1 MRIEQ
6 IKNLLPYVYQEAC
19 CDGSPLKALLGAMEA
34 LHDKTENQLEVLD
47 ETFDSRRTG
56 RDFVCYLAS
65 WVDMLEVFSMQG
77 DFEQDRDRGYLELL
91 SGIGRLREL
100 IMQSAEIAR
109 WRGTSKGLMKF
120 LETATGITGYKIEEC
135 VSGKDDRETA
145 FHIRIIVPGEAKSM
159 YSLVQRIIE
168 LEKPAY
174 VTYELEF
181 EKRKT

>member
-6 IKNLLPYVYQEAC
+6 IKNLLTYVYQEAC
-19 CDGSPLKALLGAMEA
+19 HDGSPLKALLGAMET
-34 LHDKTENQLEVLD
+34 LHDKTENQLAVMD
-47 ETFDSRRTG
+47 KTFDPRRTSP
-56 RDFVCYLAS
+56 DFVCYLAS
-65 WVDMLEVFSMQG
+65 WVDMLEVFSRQD
-77 DFEQDRDRGYLELL
+77 DFEHDDDIEYLELL
-91 SGIGRLREL
+91 SGMGRLREL

-109 WRGTSKGLMKF
+109 WRGTSKGMTKF

-145 FHIRIIVPGEAKSM
+145 FHIRITVPVEAKAM
-159 YSLVQRIIE
+159 HSLVQRIIE

-181 EKRKT
+181 KK